1 MKNNKIGKVLKKEL
15 VSVFRDKKSLTMM
28 LIIPLIIPLIIIG
41 MSALF
46 DAQMQDD
53 AGSEYNKIGFT
64 YDLNE
69 VEKSII
75 NNLNIESTIDTEE
88 NLKAKINNDEI
99 YLYITKNNN
108 TYTLN
113 YNMSSDK
120 GGYASHIVESYLNT
134 YKEYLQTEKLNNS
147 NLNPSEFLNIIE
159 IKENDLSTESYF
171 ANYIISYAF
180 MFILMAITVSAT
192 YPATDSTAG
201 EKERGTLETLL
212 TFPIKSRDIII
223 GKLLS
228 VTISSIVTGI
238 LSLVLALISFQVIN
252 NMFSIYATIPVTMSL
267 STTII
272 SIIIIIMFSLFISG
286 LSIAIASMSKT
297 FKEAQSALTPLTFL
311 AMFPGLIAFMVGIP
325 TTSVYSIIPFLN
337 FSMIFSDV
345 SAGNMNILN
354 IALMVISTIA
364 YISII
369 IWYIIKEYKSEKIL
383 FGI

>member
-15 VSVFRDKKSLTMM
+15 REVFRDKKSLTMM

-46 DAQMQDD
+46 DAQMKDD

-64 YDLNE
+64 YKLTD
-69 VEKSII
+69 VEKNII
-75 NNLNIESTIDTEE
+75 SNLNIESTIDTEE
-88 NLKAKINNDEI
+88 NLKEKINNDEI

-120 GGYASHIVESYLNT
+120 GGYASNIAEVYLNT
-134 YKEYLQTEKLNNS
+134 YKEYLQTERLTNN
-147 NLNPSEFLNIIE
+147 NLNPSDILNIIE
-159 IKENDLSTESYF
+159 IKESDLSTESYF

-238 LSLVLALISFQVIN
+238 LSLILAIISFQVIN
-252 NMFSIYATIPVTMSL
+252 NMFSIYEAIPVTMSM
-267 STTII
+267 STILI
-272 SIIIIIMFSLFISG
+272 SIIIIIMYSLFISG
-286 LSIAIASMSKT
+286 LAIAIASMSKT

-325 TTSVYSIIPFLN
+325 TTSVYAIIPFLN

-345 SAGNMNILN
+345 SAGNMNVLN
-354 IALMVISTIA
+354 ITLMIISTIV

-369 IWYIIKEYKSEKIL
+369 IWYIIKQYKSEKVL
-383 FGI
+383 FGV

>member
-15 VSVFRDKKSLTMM
+15 REVFRDKKSLAMM

-46 DAQMQDD
+46 DAQMKDD
-53 AGSEYNKIGFT
+53 VGREYNKIGFT
-64 YDLNE
+64 YELNE
-69 VEKSII
+69 AEKSII

-88 NLKAKINNDEI
+88 NLKEKVDNDEI

-108 TYTLN
+108 KYTLN

-120 GGYASHIVESYLNT
+120 GGYASNLASNYLSI
-134 YKEYLQTEKLNNS
+134 YKEYLQTEKLTNN
-147 NLNPSEFLNIIE
+147 NLNPNDFLNIIE
-159 IKENDLSTESYF
+159 IEETDLSTESYF
-171 ANYIISYAF
+171 ANYIVSYAF

-228 VTISSIVTGI
+228 VTVSSIVTGV
-238 LSLVLALISFQVIN
+238 LSLILAIISFQVIN
-252 NMFSIYATIPVTMSL
+252 NMFSIYEAIPVAMSIN
-267 STTII
+267 TILI
-272 SIIIIIMFSLFISG
+272 SIIIIIMYSLFISG

-325 TTSVYSIIPFLN
+325 TTGLYSIIPFLN

-345 SAGNMNILN
+345 SAGNMNIIN
-354 IALMVISTIA
+354 IALMIISTIV

-369 IWYIIKEYKSEKIL
+369 IWYIIKEYKSEKVL

>member
-1 MKNNKIGKVLKKEL
+1 MKNNKIGKILKKEL
-15 VSVFRDKKSLTMM
+15 REVFRDKKSLSMM

-46 DAQMQDD
+46 DAQMKDD
-53 AGSEYNKIGFT
+53 VGSEYNKIGFT
-64 YDLNE
+64 YSLSE
-69 VEKSII
+69 TEKEILT
-75 NNLNIESTIDTEE
+75 NLGIESTIDTEE
-88 NLKAKINNDEI
+88 NLKEKINKDEV
-99 YLYITKNNN
+99 YLYITKENS

-120 GGYASHIVESYLNT
+120 GSYASNLASNYLNL
-134 YKEYLQTEKLNNS
+134 YKEYLQTNKLTNN
-147 NLNPSEFLNIIE
+147 NINPNDILNIIE
-159 IKENDLSTESYF
+159 VKEADLSTESYF

-192 YPATDSTAG
+192 YPATDTTAG

-228 VTISSIVTGI
+228 VTITSIITGI
-238 LSLVLALISFQVIN
+238 LSLILALISFQVVS
-252 NMFSIYATIPVTMSL
+252 NMFSIYETIPVAMNMP
-267 STTII
+267 TTII
-272 SIIIIIMFSLFISG
+272 SIVIIIMFSLFISG

-311 AMFPGLIAFMVGIP
+311 AMFPGMIAFMVGIP
-325 TTSVYSIIPFLN
+325 TTITYSIIPFLN
-337 FSMIFSDV
+337 FSMIFNDV
-345 SAGNMNILN
+345 SAGNMNIIN
-354 IALMVISTIA
+354 ILLMIISTII
-364 YISII
+364 YIGIV
-369 IWYIIKEYKSEKIL
+369 IWYIIKEYKSEKVL

>member
-15 VSVFRDKKSLTMM
+15 REVFRDKKSLTMM

-46 DAQMQDD
+46 DAQMKDD

-64 YDLNE
+64 YELNE
-69 VEKSII
+69 TEKSII

-88 NLKAKINNDEI
+88 NLKEKINNDEI

-108 TYTLN
+108 KYTLN

-120 GGYASHIVESYLNT
+120 GGYASNLASNYLSI
-134 YKEYLQTEKLNNS
+134 YKEYLQTEKLTNN
-147 NLNPSEFLNIIE
+147 NLNPNDFLNIIE
-159 IKENDLSTESYF
+159 IEEIDLSTESYF
-171 ANYIISYAF
+171 ANYIVSYAF

-238 LSLVLALISFQVIN
+238 LSLTLAIISFQVIN
-252 NMFSIYATIPVTMSL
+252 NMFSIYEAIPVTMSIN
-267 STTII
+267 TILI
-272 SIIIIIMFSLFISG
+272 SVIIIIMYSLFISG

-325 TTSVYSIIPFLN
+325 TTRLYSIIPFLN

-345 SAGNMNILN
+345 SAGNMNIIN
-354 IALMVISTIA
+354 IILMIISTIV

-369 IWYIIKEYKSEKIL
+369 IWYIIKEYKSEKVL

>member
-15 VSVFRDKKSLTMM
+15 REVFRDKKSLSMM

-46 DAQMQDD
+46 DAQMKDD
-53 AGSEYNKIGFT
+53 AGKEYNKIGFS
-64 YDLNE
+64 YELNE
-69 VEKSII
+69 TEKNII
-75 NNLNIESTIDTEE
+75 NNLKIESTIATEE
-88 NLKAKINNDEI
+88 NLKEKINNDEI

-120 GGYASHIVESYLNT
+120 GGYASNIAMSYLNA
-134 YKEYLQTEKLNNS
+134 YKEYLQNEKLINN
-147 NLNPSEFLNIIE
+147 NINPGDVLNIIE
-159 IKENDLSTESYF
+159 VKEADLNTESYF

-238 LSLVLALISFQVIN
+238 LSLVLAIISFQVIN
-252 NMFSIYATIPVTMSL
+252 NMFSIYETIPVTMSI
-267 STTII
+267 STIII
-272 SIIIIIMFSLFISG
+272 SIIIIIMYSLFISG

-311 AMFPGLIAFMVGIP
+311 AMFPGMIAFMVGIP
-325 TTSVYSIIPFLN
+325 TTKLYSIIPFLN
-337 FSMIFSDV
+337 FSMIFSDI
-345 SAGNMNILN
+345 SAGNLNIIN
-354 IALMVISTIA
+354 IALMIISTII
-364 YISII
+364 YIGVV
-369 IWYIIKEYKSEKIL
+369 IWYIIKEYKSEKVL

>member
-15 VSVFRDKKSLTMM
+15 REVFRDKKSLTMM

-46 DAQMQDD
+46 DAQMKDD

-64 YDLNE
+64 YELNE
-69 VEKSII
+69 AEKSII
-75 NNLNIESTIDTEE
+75 NNIKIESTIDTEE
-88 NLKAKINNDEI
+88 NLKEKINNDEI

-108 TYTLN
+108 KYTLN
-113 YNMSSDK
+113 YNMSSEK
-120 GGYASHIVESYLNT
+120 GGYASNLASNYLNI
-134 YKEYLQTEKLNNS
+134 YKEYLQTEKLTNN
-147 NLNPSEFLNIIE
+147 NLNPNDFLNIIE
-159 IKENDLSTESYF
+159 IEETDLSTESYF

-228 VTISSIVTGI
+228 VTISSIVTGV
-238 LSLVLALISFQVIN
+238 LSLILAIISFQVIN
-252 NMFSIYATIPVTMSL
+252 NMFSIYEAIPVTMSIN
-267 STTII
+267 TILI
-272 SIIIIIMFSLFISG
+272 SVIIIIMYSLFISG

-325 TTSVYSIIPFLN
+325 TTRLYSIIPFLN

-345 SAGNMNILN
+345 SAGNMNIIN
-354 IALMVISTIA
+354 IALMIISTIV

-369 IWYIIKEYKSEKIL
+369 IWYIIKEYKSEKVL

>member
-64 YDLNE
+64 YNLNE

-354 IALMVISTIA
+354 IALMVISTIV

>member
-354 IALMVISTIA
+354 IALMVISTIV

>member
-15 VSVFRDKKSLTMM
+15 REVFRDKKSLTMM

-46 DAQMQDD
+46 DAQMKDD

-64 YDLNE
+64 YELNE
-69 VEKSII
+69 AEKGII
-75 NNLNIESTIDTEE
+75 NNLKIESTIDTEE
-88 NLKAKINNDEI
+88 NLKEKINNDEI

-108 TYTLN
+108 KYTLN

-120 GGYASHIVESYLNT
+120 GGYASNLASNYLSI
-134 YKEYLQTEKLNNS
+134 YKEYLQTEKLTNN
-147 NLNPSEFLNIIE
+147 NLNPNDFLNIIE
-159 IKENDLSTESYF
+159 IEEIDLSTESYF
-171 ANYIISYAF
+171 ANYIVSYAF

-238 LSLVLALISFQVIN
+238 LSLTLAIISFQVIN
-252 NMFSIYATIPVTMSL
+252 NMFSIYEAIPVTMSIN
-267 STTII
+267 TILI
-272 SIIIIIMFSLFISG
+272 SVIIIIMYSLFISG

-325 TTSVYSIIPFLN
+325 TTRLYSIIPFLN

-345 SAGNMNILN
+345 SAGNMNIIN
-354 IALMVISTIA
+354 IALMIISTIV

-369 IWYIIKEYKSEKIL
+369 IWYIIKEYKSEKVL

>member
-15 VSVFRDKKSLTMM
+15 REVFRDKKSLTMM

-46 DAQMQDD
+46 DAQMKDD

-64 YDLNE
+64 YELNE
-69 VEKSII
+69 AEKGII
-75 NNLNIESTIDTEE
+75 NNLKIESTIDTEE
-88 NLKAKINNDEI
+88 NLKEKINNDEI

-108 TYTLN
+108 KYTLN

-120 GGYASHIVESYLNT
+120 GGYASNLASNYLSI
-134 YKEYLQTEKLNNS
+134 YKEYLQTEKLTNN
-147 NLNPSEFLNIIE
+147 NLNPNDFLNIIE
-159 IKENDLSTESYF
+159 IEEIDLSTESYF
-171 ANYIISYAF
+171 ANYIVSYAF

-238 LSLVLALISFQVIN
+238 LSLILAIISFQVIN
-252 NMFSIYATIPVTMSL
+252 NMFSIYETIPVTMSIN
-267 STTII
+267 TILI
-272 SIIIIIMFSLFISG
+272 SVIIIIMYSLFISG

-325 TTSVYSIIPFLN
+325 TTRAYSIIPFLN

-345 SAGNMNILN
+345 SAGNMNIIN
-354 IALMVISTIA
+354 IALMIISTIV

-369 IWYIIKEYKSEKIL
+369 IWYIIKEYKSEKVL

>member
-15 VSVFRDKKSLTMM
+15 REVFRDKKSLTMM

-46 DAQMQDD
+46 DAQMKDD

-64 YDLNE
+64 YELNE
-69 VEKSII
+69 TEKSII

-88 NLKAKINNDEI
+88 NLKEKINNDEI

-108 TYTLN
+108 KYTLN

-120 GGYASHIVESYLNT
+120 GGYASNLASNYLSI
-134 YKEYLQTEKLNNS
+134 YKEYLQTEKLTNN
-147 NLNPSEFLNIIE
+147 NLNPNDFLNIIE
-159 IKENDLSTESYF
+159 IEEIDLSTESYF
-171 ANYIISYAF
+171 ANYIVSYAF

-238 LSLVLALISFQVIN
+238 LSLILAIISFQVIN
-252 NMFSIYATIPVTMSL
+252 NMFSIYEAIPVTMSIN
-267 STTII
+267 TILI
-272 SIIIIIMFSLFISG
+272 SVIIIIMYSLFISG

-325 TTSVYSIIPFLN
+325 TTRLYSIIPFLN

-345 SAGNMNILN
+345 SAGNMNIIN
-354 IALMVISTIA
+354 IALMVISTIV

-369 IWYIIKEYKSEKIL
+369 IWYIIKEYKSEKVL